1 MEILSKD
8 SLYYIF
14 LEVIRF
20 HYYRTHVLLEEIG
33 VYPGQP
39 PMLFILNQEDGLSQ
53 KKLANK
59 LKIKPSTITVM
70 LKRMEKANLIVRKK
84 DDKDQRISRVY
95 LTEKGKK
102 VCEDTIK
109 VVKQIER
116 ECFKDFTEEEKET
129 LKSLFLK
136 MKNNII
142 DVFEEEGKFIDD
154 KF

>member
-8 SLYYIF
+8 SLYYNF

-102 VCEDTIK
+102 VCEDTIE

-136 MKNNII
+136 MKNNLT
-142 DVFEEEGKFIDD
+142 DAFDEEGIL
-154 KF
+154 

>member
-8 SLYYIF
+8 SSYYIF

-84 DDKDQRISRVY
+84 DDKDQRVSRVY

-142 DVFEEEGKFIDD
+142 AAFEEEGKFIDD

>member
-1 MEILSKD
+1 MDILSKD
-8 SLYYIF
+8 SLYYNF

-39 PMLFILNQEDGLSQ
+39 PMLFILNQEDGQSQ
-53 KKLANK
+53 KELANK

-102 VCEDTIK
+102 VCEDTIE

-136 MKNNII
+136 MKNNLT
-142 DVFEEEGKFIDD
+142 DAFDEEGIL
-154 KF
+154 

>member
-39 PMLFILNQEDGLSQ
+39 PMLFILNQKDGQSQ
-53 KKLANK
+53 KELANK

-84 DDKDQRISRVY
+84 DDKDQRVSRVY

>member
-84 DDKDQRISRVY
+84 DDKDQRVSRVY

-142 DVFEEEGKFIDD
+142 AAFEEEGKFIDD

>member
-8 SLYYIF
+8 SSYYIF

-59 LKIKPSTITVM
+59 LKIKPSTIAVM

-84 DDKDQRISRVY
+84 DDKDQRVSRVY

-142 DVFEEEGKFIDD
+142 AAFEEEGKFIDD

>member
-84 DDKDQRISRVY
+84 DVKDQRVSRVY

-142 DVFEEEGKFIDD
+142 DAFEEEGKFIDD

>member
-1 MEILSKD
+1 MEVLSKA
-8 SLYYIF
+8 SLYYNF

-39 PMLFILNQEDGLSQ
+39 PMLFILNQEDGQSQ
-53 KKLANK
+53 KELANK

-109 VVKQIER
+109 VVKQIES

-136 MKNNII
+136 MKNNLI
-142 DVFEEEGKFIDD
+142 DAFEEEGKFIDD

>member
-8 SLYYIF
+8 SSYYIF

-84 DDKDQRISRVY
+84 DDKDQRVSRVY

-142 DVFEEEGKFIDD
+142 DAFEEEGKFIDD

>member
-1 MEILSKD
+1 MEVLSKA
-8 SLYYIF
+8 SLYYNF

-84 DDKDQRISRVY
+84 DVKDQRVSRVY

>member
-84 DDKDQRISRVY
+84 DVKDQRVSRVY

>member
-109 VVKQIER
+109 VVKQIEM

-136 MKNNII
+136 MKNNLT
-142 DVFEEEGKFIDD
+142 DAFDE
-154 KF
+154 